1 MVSHCMQGA
10 SGIERRYSNFYN
22 VIIEGM
28 IIPPSCFFD
37 TSRKYMYWKFVC
49 ACAVISPAPSF
60 PLSFCLINPDDLIPN
75 CIANFKTN
83 FRQREHKQHKKSW
96 KSFDRRFVLRGQ
108 YALIINHKFLRCF
121 ISSSQIMIASYPWS
135 LGNDGWSSI
144 LGKCPAPIMHYASI
158 IVFGS

>member
-1 MVSHCMQGA
+1 MSHRMQSA
-10 SGIERRYSNFYN
+10 SGIERPYTNFYN

-28 IIPPSCFFD
+28 IIRPSCFFWYVA
-37 TSRKYMYWKFVC
+37 KMYVLKVC
-49 ACAVISPAPSF
+49 VPMCSYFSSIVVSIVILLDF
-60 PLSFCLINPDDLIPN
+60 PDDLIPN

-83 FRQREHKQHKKSW
+83 FRQLVHKQHKKSW
-96 KSFDRRFVLRGQ
+96 KSFGRRFVLRGQ

-121 ISSSQIMIASYPWS
+121 ISSSQIMIPSYPWS
-135 LGNDGWSSI
+135 LGNDSWSSI